1 MRALSARDLLLVWEQ
16 AERQRPQER
25 ALALLAAGWPE
36 PAPAA
41 AELAALSVGRRDA
54 RLLALYRQTFGPA
67 LDLVAECPACRE
79 PLELALDLD
88 ALGVD
93 AEVAAAEPEPVEIR
107 EGGLRLVAR
116 PPTAADLNAAA
127 ACAGVAAARRLLA
140 ARCVLA
146 AERDGEPLPPGALSD
161 EEIDLLSR
169 RLAASDPQAEVL
181 LDLSCPACGHAW
193 QALLDAA
200 GCLWHE
206 VDAAARRLLREVHV
220 LARGYG
226 WREAD
231 VLALSARRRRTYLEM
246 LAG

>member
-16 AERQRPQER
+16 AEHQPPRER
-25 ALALLAAGWPE
+25 ALALLAAALPE
-36 PAPAA
+36 LTDG
-41 AELAALSVGRRDA
+41 ELAALSLGRRDA
-54 RLLALYRQTFGPA
+54 LLLSLYRQSFGST
-67 LDLVAECPACRE
+67 LDLVADCPACRE

-88 ALGVD
+88 ALGLD
-93 AEVAAAEPEPVEIR
+93 AEAAGTELLEIQ

-116 PPTAADLNAAA
+116 PPTAADLAAVSSL
-127 ACAGVAAARRLLA
+127 AGVAEARRRLA
-140 ARCVLA
+140 ELCVVM
-146 AERDGEPLPPGALSD
+146 AERDGEPLGFVTLS
-161 EEIDLLSR
+161 EPEIDLLSR
-169 RLAASDPQAEVL
+169 ALAAADPRAEVL
-181 LDLSCPACGHAW
+181 LDLSCPSCGHAW

-206 VDAAARRLLREVHV
+206 VDATARRLLREVHG

-231 VLALSARRRRTYLEM
+231 VLALSARRRRLYLEM

>member
-25 ALALLAAGWPE
+25 ALALLAAAWPE
-36 PAPAA
+36 PAGG
-41 AELAALSVGRRDA
+41 ELAALSLGRRDA
-54 RLLALYRQTFGPA
+54 CLLSLYRQTFGPG

-88 ALGVD
+88 ALGLD
-93 AEVAAAEPEPVEIR
+93 AEAAGKELVEIH
-107 EGGLRLVAR
+107 EGDLRLAAR

-127 ACAGVAAARRLLA
+127 ACADVAEARRLLA
-140 ARCVLA
+140 ARCVVA
-146 AERDGEPLPPGALSD
+146 AERDGEPLPPAALSE

-169 RLAASDPQAEVL
+169 ALAAADPQAEVL
-181 LDLSCPACGHAW
+181 LALSCPACGHAW

-231 VLALSARRRRTYLEM
+231 VLALSARRRHYYLEM